1 MIDFSILFEDGEA
14 LVIDKPAGLP
24 LDRPRAGGE
33 ALEDHLDALRFGFV
47 REPAP
52 VHRLDRDTSGC
63 LLLARNP
70 KALKRFSAAFEARQ
84 VEKVYLGIVSG
95 DVEGEAGTIELSL
108 SKISSEK
115 DGWRM
120 IPAKKG
126 KPAVTHWR
134 VLKRKVSDAGQ
145 AMTLVE
151 FRPETGR
158 THQIRVHALAGLGH
172 ALVGDPIYGT
182 GEGAARTMLHALALT
197 INRDGKPPITATA
210 PLPFDFTA
218 LGFEDESDLTTT
230 AAAAVGPDELALD
243 EAEPADSGPDEL
255 VPDELS
261 PDDVGPDELGPD
273 ESGPEKL
280 DADDSGPDASGPD
293 DAIDA

>member
-24 LDRPRAGGE
+24 LDRPRAGGPC
-33 ALEDHLDALRFGFV
+33 LEDHLDDLRFGFQ
-47 REPAP
+47 REPFP

-84 VEKVYLGIVSG
+84 VDKVYLGVVAG
-95 DVEGEAGTIELSL
+95 PVEGESGTVSLNL
-108 SKISSEK
+108 SKVSTER

-134 VLKRKVSDAGQ
+134 VVERRPGLSDAL
-145 AMTLVE
+145 TLVE

-172 ALVGDPIYGT
+172 ALVGDPVYGN
-182 GEGAARTMLHALALT
+182 GKGAKRTMLHAAALT
-197 INRDGKPPITATA
+197 VPREGKPPIEAQS
-210 PLPFDFTA
+210 PLPADFHA
-218 LGFEDESDLTTT
+218 LGFDL
-230 AAAAVGPDELALD
+230 G
-243 EAEPADSGPDEL
+243 
-255 VPDELS
+255 
-261 PDDVGPDELGPD
+261 
-273 ESGPEKL
+273 
-280 DADDSGPDASGPD
+280 
-293 DAIDA
+293 